1 MNPASPRLAL
11 RKTGNSMRRRAR
23 QRGGTLI
30 VGLVMLLLL
39 TLIGVSGTQVASL
52 EEKMAGNFL
61 NRNLAFQA
69 AESALRTAE
78 TWLHDRSPDKLASS
92 NFKCENIKD
101 GLYRGNCAWASNCR
115 STTHLWDTLECTGG
129 WGDPKQTALFTGTL
143 SQISSQP
150 SYVIEELARGGALNS
165 DLEAG
170 TAKADTVMYRITARA
185 AGGTPDAVAI
195 VQSTFKK

>member
-1 MNPASPRLAL
+1 MNPASARLAP
-11 RKTGNSMRRRAR
+11 RQAGNLRRRMAR
-23 QRGGTLI
+23 QQGGTLI

-39 TLIGVSGTQVASL
+39 TLIGVSGTQVTSL

-78 TWLHDRSPDKLASS
+78 TWLHDQPAAPASS
-92 NFKCENIKD
+92 QFKCADAK
-101 GLYRGNCAWASNCR
+101 GYYRGDCAWASNCL
-115 STTHLWDTLECTGG
+115 STTNLWDTLECTSA

-143 SQISSQP
+143 SQISSKP
-150 SYVIEELARGGALNS
+150 SYVIEELARGGALNA

-170 TAKADTVMYRITARA
+170 TAKPDTVMYRITARA
-185 AGGTPDAVAI
+185 AGGTPDAIAI